1 MTVLNTWGQPS
12 ENNSISVY
20 SWIHFFF
27 GPVIN
32 WCSNEREYIKMCDR
46 FCTGMR
52 TILQILIYS
61 ITVLANNSE
70 YT

>member
-46 FCTGMR
+46 FCTRMR